1 MVELKVIS
9 HISKQLNDFTT
20 KVFALWNEADPV
32 YNHII
37 GVGADVRDA
46 YLRQERRKFFQEL
59 MASPSYELQIA
70 VETTLDQLRNFWVD
84 ANEFYDANDEGNEAD
99 PVAWSLIKTY
109 KTETFRYICELYYY
123 ILIRP
128 ELEAIEIFEDIPRLD
143 RIQVRSYILRT
154 GLLTEKRLDQYIRI
168 NKSEPAPDSQPGK
181 AKKTRQE
188 DAAAILDKTIEK
200 VCNLLNGTVVKYDNN
215 KIHWVFKGNA
225 AQYAYFALKLKN
237 YTGESTIRWEY
248 LKEQVIFDTFEAQY
262 NLLKKSASKFSQIL
276 KAQKNEGLPDGYKV
290 IDRAFK

>member
-70 VETTLDQLRNFWVD
+70 VETTLDQLRYFWVD

-109 KTETFRYICELYYY
+109 KTEPSATSASYTTTFSSGQNW
-123 ILIRP
+123 
-128 ELEAIEIFEDIPRLD
+128 RLLKSLKTFP
-143 RIQVRSYILRT
+143 VWTGFRS
-154 GLLTEKRLDQYIRI
+154 
-168 NKSEPAPDSQPGK
+168 
-181 AKKTRQE
+181 
-188 DAAAILDKTIEK
+188 AAIFSELA
-200 VCNLLNGTVVKYDNN
+200 CSL
-215 KIHWVFKGNA
+215 
-225 AQYAYFALKLKN
+225 
-237 YTGESTIRWEY
+237 
-248 LKEQVIFDTFEAQY
+248 
-262 NLLKKSASKFSQIL
+262 KSASTSTSESTNQNL
-276 KAQKNEGLPDGYKV
+276 PRTLSPARQKRPVRKTPLQSLTKP
-290 IDRAFK
+290 

>member
-32 YNHII
+32 YIHII
-37 GVGADVRDA
+37 GVDADVRDA
-46 YLRQERRKFFQEL
+46 YLRQ
-59 MASPSYELQIA
+59 
-70 VETTLDQLRNFWVD
+70 
-84 ANEFYDANDEGNEAD
+84 
-99 PVAWSLIKTY
+99 
-109 KTETFRYICELYYY
+109 
-123 ILIRP
+123 

-143 RIQVRSYILRT
+143 KIQVRSYILRT

-168 NKSEPAPDSQPGK
+168 NKSEPNPDSQPGK

-215 KIHWVFKGNA
+215 RIHWVFKGNA
-225 AQYAYFALKLKN
+225 AQYAYFALKLKKLHRRIH
-237 YTGESTIRWEY
+237 YPLGISQRAGHLRY
-248 LKEQVIFDTFEAQY
+248 L
-262 NLLKKSASKFSQIL
+262 
-276 KAQKNEGLPDGYKV
+276 
-290 IDRAFK
+290 